1 MAMLILTA
9 VVSVALA
16 AMLTALVMRGRTAA
30 VEAQLASAQ
39 AELNSRNA
47 ELANTR
53 RDLELRTQELAAS
66 RNETASARSEI
77 AALNARLQEQQA
89 NNEEKLRLLTE
100 ASQQLQNAFQKLAA
114 DALAS
119 NNQSFLHLAKTQL
132 ESFQTQATG
141 DLTARQ
147 EAINN
152 LVKPLEE
159 SLKAVNAQVTQ
170 ISEERGELRQYLD
183 TMKSAQEQ
191 LQGETRNLVKALR
204 APHVRGRWGEIQL
217 RRVVEIA
224 GMLPYCDFVEQ
235 VVANESRLRP
245 DLIVKLPGG
254 KQIIVDSKAPLAAYL
269 DAVEAKDDET
279 RAAFLLSHANQ
290 IKKHMEQ
297 LGSKSYWDQFDSTP
311 EFVIMFLPGEVFY
324 SAALEQVP
332 ALIEQGV
339 VNNVIPASPTTLIA
353 LLKAV
358 AYGWRQEKLAENAQQ
373 ISQLG
378 RDLYDRL
385 RVLAEHFAKVGKN
398 LDTAVTSYNNA
409 VGSFE
414 SRVLVSAR
422 KFTELGTA
430 AKEEIPALEPVEK
443 KPRALAAA
451 APLPFG
457 DK

>member
-1 MAMLILTA
+1 MATLILTA
-9 VVSVALA
+9 VVCIALA

-53 RDLELRTQELAAS
+53 RELELRAQELVAS
-66 RNETASARSEI
+66 RGETSNARSEI
-77 AALNARLQEQQA
+77 AALNARFQEQQA
-89 NNEEKLRLLTE
+89 NNEEKLRLVTE

-119 NNQSFLHLAKTQL
+119 NNQSFLHLARTQL
-132 ESFQTQATG
+132 ESFQTKATG
-141 DLTARQ
+141 DLQARQ
-147 EAINN
+147 EAINS

-159 SLKAVNAQVTQ
+159 SLKAVNAQVSQ
-170 ISEERGELRQYLD
+170 ISEERGALRDYLD
-183 TMKSAQEQ
+183 TMKSSQEQ
-191 LQGETRNLVKALR
+191 LRGETARLVTALR

-269 DAVEAKDDET
+269 DAIEAKDDET
-279 RAAFLLSHANQ
+279 RAAYLLSHANQ
-290 IKKHMEQ
+290 IKKHMEA
-297 LGSKSYWDQFDSTP
+297 LGSKSYWDQFESTP

-339 VNNVIPASPTTLIA
+339 ANNVIPASPTTLIA

-358 AYGWRQEKLAENAQQ
+358 AYGWRQEKLTENAQQ
-373 ISQLG
+373 ISHLG

-385 RVLAEHFAKVGKN
+385 RVLAEHFAKVGKS

-422 KFTELGTA
+422 KFTELGTS

-451 APLPFG
+451 APLPF
-457 DK
+457 DDR

>member
-1 MAMLILTA
+1 MATLILTA
-9 VVSVALA
+9 VVCIALA

-53 RDLELRTQELAAS
+53 RELELRAQELVAS
-66 RNETASARSEI
+66 RGETSSARSEI
-77 AALNARLQEQQA
+77 AAVNARFQEQQA
-89 NNEEKLRLLTE
+89 NNEEKLRLVTE

-119 NNQSFLHLAKTQL
+119 NNQSFLHLARTQL
-132 ESFQTQATG
+132 ESFQTKATG
-141 DLTARQ
+141 DLQARQ
-147 EAINN
+147 EAINS

-159 SLKAVNAQVTQ
+159 SLKAVNAQVSQ
-170 ISEERGELRQYLD
+170 ISEERGALRDYLD
-183 TMKSAQEQ
+183 TMKSSQEQ
-191 LQGETRNLVKALR
+191 LRGETARLVTALR

-269 DAVEAKDDET
+269 DAIEAKDDET
-279 RAAFLLSHANQ
+279 RAAYLLSHANQ
-290 IKKHMEQ
+290 IKKHMEA
-297 LGSKSYWDQFDSTP
+297 LGSKSYWDQFESTP

-339 VNNVIPASPTTLIA
+339 ANNVIPASPTTLIA

-358 AYGWRQEKLAENAQQ
+358 AYGWRQEKLTENAQQ
-373 ISQLG
+373 ISHLG

-385 RVLAEHFAKVGKN
+385 RVLAEHFAKVGKS

-422 KFTELGTA
+422 KFTELGTS

-451 APLPFG
+451 APLPF
-457 DK
+457 DDR